1 MKEGDLTPPGA
12 RPHPHPQAGDIMAG
26 VGGKLGVANM
36 VGVFAYVRD
45 INLEIPQ
52 LNYPEIPG
60 ELQYGGLQ
68 WTQDILLVAKP
79 GFQIQINEDS
89 SKIFPPLG

>member
-1 MKEGDLTPPGA
+1 
-12 RPHPHPQAGDIMAG
+12 MAG

-36 VGVFAYVRD
+36 LGVFSYVRD
-45 INLEIPQ
+45 VNLEVPE
-52 LNYPEIPG
+52 LSYPEIPD
-60 ELQYGGLQ
+60 ELNYGGLQ

-89 SKIFPPLG
+89 SKIFPPLKYVGYCY

>member
-1 MKEGDLTPPGA
+1 MRGNEKK
-12 RPHPHPQAGDIMAG
+12 R
-26 VGGKLGVANM
+26 GVANII
-36 VGVFAYVRD
+36 GVDAYVRD
-45 INLEIPQ
+45 VNLEIPQ